1 MAEILGI
8 AAATIQLTELT
19 IKILSEGYAFLNKTV
34 GAPTE
39 IRQLL
44 TETAALDC
52 LLSRLRDLSH
62 PANPA
67 LVHENALLR
76 LKDIG
81 VFDECNHLLNSINQ
95 TLTSLRRE
103 DGERVRNIAKRLAW
117 SLRAQKE
124 VQESLD
130 RLRRMKETLSTAL
143 ETNTALAVDRI
154 EETVN
159 QADWQRVFSWVCP
172 VAHLQTQHALQDLL
186 SRRHPGSGLWLIESE
201 AFGNWVND
209 QSGELL
215 WITGLP
221 GAGKS
226 ALCATAVEALSS
238 RVHLPGA
245 IMVYFFCSFEESEK
259 AALHFLM
266 SIAAQFIS
274 RSQRCFDIAS
284 KRQKDKNGFSLTI
297 GEYITLVESFMN
309 EYHQVFIVVDDLDEV
324 GGMEMNDKE
333 AFVAVL
339 SRFMRMQAET
349 TISSNRPAASGPQI
363 GRGRKVLLT
372 SREDAYIRTQLANE
386 CKCLL
391 WKLDSQQGNRL
402 HADLSHFVWAELQER
417 LRSRRIRVGNPAL
430 VSTIRDHILRTAG
443 TFLQANLQLDYITA
457 TRTDRELRQTLQS
470 LPNGLNATYE
480 RILVSALQKYPQ
492 RKSEMKQVLQWLAI
506 GLMPLSGKTLA
517 EVTSIDQNDTALD
530 FDAIVTD
537 PYDVVAPLVQLVSY
551 YQTSRYRS
559 DAATIVQIHHATV
572 KEFLT
577 GSDILATSASIF
589 YFSEVDAHAF
599 AAERC
604 LQYRAFSDFDRD
616 VPEDPR
622 DFEAFLSKYSFLYY
636 AAMNWATHMR
646 LCSLMPGISDIHRF
660 QRHLYWFLNPA
671 ESPKRYQLWQA
682 VLRTSPGLA
691 AARHSAAPIIYAIA
705 NDLHVLVE
713 ALLPTLDDLNEY
725 FPDGSTCLLVAA
737 IVNNVK
743 LARHLLSRGAG
754 VDVPD
759 KMRQLTPLHVA
770 AEHGSEEM
778 VELLLEHGASPY
790 ARSDS
795 GTTPFYRAARDGS
808 TKILKL
814 LRAAGSELDAKT
826 WDLWTPLMEAVEN
839 GHREAVRLLLSWG
852 ADARNISKFGTTP
865 LELASNDLAHLI
877 TEAGGGP
884 GVDRSDEL
892 QEEIESRGGNIDA
905 WRPARIG

>member
-8 AAATIQLTELT
+8 AAAAIQLTELT
-19 IKILSEGYAFLNKTV
+19 IKILSEG
-34 GAPTE
+34 
-39 IRQLL
+39 
-44 TETAALDC
+44 
-52 LLSRLRDLSH
+52 
-62 PANPA
+62 
-67 LVHENALLR
+67 
-76 LKDIG
+76 
-81 VFDECNHLLNSINQ
+81 
-95 TLTSLRRE
+95 E
-103 DGERVRNIAKRLAW
+103 DGERVRNIAKRLTW

-154 EETVN
+154 ETKVN
-159 QADWQRVFSWVCP
+159 QTDWQRVFSWVCP
-172 VAHLQTQHALQDLL
+172 VTHLQTQDTLQDLL

-226 ALCATAVEALSS
+226 VLCATAVEALSS
-238 RVHLPGA
+238 RMHLPGA

-266 SIAAQFIS
+266 SIAAQFVS

-297 GEYITLVESFMN
+297 GEYIALVEAFMN
-309 EYHQVFIVVDDLDEV
+309 EYHQVFIVVDALDEV
-324 GGMEMNDKE
+324 GGMENNDKE
-333 AFVAVL
+333 TFVAVL
-339 SRFMRMQAET
+339 SRFMRIHAEPT
-349 TISSNRPAASGPQI
+349 VSGNRPTASGRQT
-363 GRGRKVLLT
+363 GRSRKLLIT

-402 HADLSHFVWAELQER
+402 HADLSQFVWAELQER
-417 LRSRRIRVGNPAL
+417 LRSKRIRVRDPAL
-430 VSTIRDHILRTAG
+430 VSTIREHVLRTAG
-443 TFLQANLQLDYITA
+443 IFLQANLQLDYITA
-457 TRTDRELRQTLQS
+457 TRSDRELRQTLQS

-492 RKSEMKQVLQWLAI
+492 RTSEMKQVLQWLAV
-506 GLMPLSGKTLA
+506 GLMPLSGRTLA
-517 EVTSIDQNDTALD
+517 EVTSIDPEDTALD
-530 FDAIVTD
+530 FEAIVTD

-577 GSDILATSASIF
+577 GPDILATSASMF
-589 YFSEVDAHAF
+589 HFSEIDAHAF

-604 LQYRAFSDFDRD
+604 LQYLAFSDFDRP

-622 DFEAFLSKYSFLYY
+622 GFEARGFEALLSQYSFLYY
-636 AAMNWATHMR
+636 AAMNWAMHMR
-646 LCSLMPGISDIHRF
+646 LCSLSSGRIDMHRF
-660 QRHLYWFLNPA
+660 QRHLSWFLNPA
-671 ESPKRYQLWQA
+671 ESPRRYRLWQA
-682 VLRTSPGLA
+682 VLETSPGMA
-691 AARHSAAPIIYAIA
+691 AARHTAAPIIYAIA
-705 NDLHVLVE
+705 NDLHVVVDT
-713 ALLPTLDDLNEY
+713 LLPTLDDLNGY
-725 FPDGSTCLLVAA
+725 FPDGSTCLLVAV
-737 IVNNVK
+737 IVNNVR

-778 VELLLEHGASPY
+778 VELLLEHGASPF

-808 TKILKL
+808 TRTLKL
-814 LRAAGSELDAKT
+814 LYDAGSEVDATT

-839 GHREAVRLLLSWG
+839 GHREAIKLLLSWG
-852 ADARNISKFGTTP
+852 ADAGNLSKFGTTP
-865 LELASNDLAHLI
+865 LDLASKDLAPLI
-877 TEAGGGP
+877 IEAGGGP
-884 GVDRSDEL
+884 GEDLSDEL
-892 QEEIESRGGNIDA
+892 EDLIDSLEGNHER
-905 WRPARIG
+905 WQPARVG

>member
-8 AAATIQLTELT
+8 AAAAIQLTELT
-19 IKILSEGYAFLNKTV
+19 IKILSEGYAFLNKTA

-52 LLSRLRDLSH
+52 LLGRLRDLSH
-62 PANPA
+62 PTNSAPAN
-67 LVHENALLR
+67 ENALLR
-76 LKDIG
+76 LKEIG
-81 VFDECNHLLNSINQ
+81 VFDECHNLLDSINQ

-103 DGERVRNIAKRLAW
+103 DGERVRNIAKRLTW

-154 EETVN
+154 ETKVN
-159 QADWQRVFSWVCP
+159 QTDWQRVFSWVCP
-172 VAHLQTQHALQDLL
+172 VTHLQTQDTLQDLL

-226 ALCATAVEALSS
+226 VLCATAVEALSS
-238 RVHLPGA
+238 RMHLPGA

-266 SIAAQFIS
+266 SIAAQFVS

-284 KRQKDKNGFSLTI
+284 KRQKDNGFSLTI
-297 GEYITLVESFMN
+297 GEYIALVEAFMN
-309 EYHQVFIVVDDLDEV
+309 EYHQVFIVVDALDEV
-324 GGMEMNDKE
+324 GGMENNDKE
-333 AFVAVL
+333 TFVAVL
-339 SRFMRMQAET
+339 SRFMRIHAEPT
-349 TISSNRPAASGPQI
+349 VSGNRPTASGRQT
-363 GRGRKVLLT
+363 GRSRKLLVT

-402 HADLSHFVWAELQER
+402 HADLSQFVWAELHER
-417 LRSRRIRVGNPAL
+417 LRSKRIRVRDPAL
-430 VSTIRDHILRTAG
+430 VSTIREHVLRTAG

-457 TRTDRELRQTLQS
+457 TRTDRELRQTLQN

-492 RKSEMKQVLQWLAI
+492 RTSEMKQVLQWLAV
-506 GLMPLSGKTLA
+506 GLMPLSGRTLA
-517 EVTSIDQNDTALD
+517 EVTSIDPVDTALD
-530 FDAIVTD
+530 FEAIVTD

-551 YQTSRYRS
+551 YQTSRYPS

-577 GSDILATSASIF
+577 GPDILATSASVF
-589 YFSEVDAHAF
+589 HFSEIDAHAF
-599 AAERC
+599 AAEKS
-604 LQYRAFSDFDRD
+604 LQYLAFSDFDRP

-622 DFEAFLSKYSFLYY
+622 GFEALLSQHSFLYY

-646 LCSLMPGISDIHRF
+646 LCSLSSGRIDMHRF
-660 QRHLYWFLNPA
+660 QRHLSWFLDPA
-671 ESPKRYQLWQA
+671 ESPRRYRLWQA
-682 VLRTSPGLA
+682 VLETSPGMA
-691 AARHSAAPIIYAIA
+691 AARHTAAPIIYAIA
-705 NDLHVLVE
+705 NDLHVVVD
-713 ALLPTLDDLNEY
+713 ALLPTLDDVDGY

-737 IVNNVK
+737 IVNNVR

-778 VELLLEHGASPY
+778 VELLLEHGASPF

-808 TKILKL
+808 TRTLRL
-814 LRAAGSELDAKT
+814 LHDAGSEVDATT

-839 GHREAVRLLLSWG
+839 GHREAIKLLLSWG
-852 ADARNISKFGTTP
+852 ADAGNLSKFGITP
-865 LELASNDLAHLI
+865 LDLTSKDLAPLI
-877 TEAGGGP
+877 VEAGGGP
-884 GVDRSDEL
+884 GEDLSDEL
-892 QEEIESRGGNIDA
+892 EHLIDSLEGNHER
-905 WRPARIG
+905 WQPARVG